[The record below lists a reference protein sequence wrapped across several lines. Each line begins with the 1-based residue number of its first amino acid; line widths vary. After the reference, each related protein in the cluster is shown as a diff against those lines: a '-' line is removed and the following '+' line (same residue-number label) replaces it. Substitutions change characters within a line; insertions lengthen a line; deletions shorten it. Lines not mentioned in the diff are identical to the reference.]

1 MSYYI
6 QGACI
11 NCGRCSAVCPAGA
24 IASDGLQYQID
35 PQKCRSCGACSKA
48 CRLGIIFPEGYVK
61 EIRHHAPVEKSCDVA
76 VIGGGAA
83 GLIAAAKAAEGG
95 KKVILLEK
103 LPKLGGGSQF
113 AQGLRL
119 FSTQMEKDAGI
130 PDQMDDYIRSAL
142 NTCRWEVDPHLIA
155 NAFHALPECFD
166 WMCSWADMSDWAVA
180 VSPFG
185 QKTVNKKDGRDA
197 GWFVTQ
203 NMEQHCRDLGV
214 EIITE
219 CSAKKLQKTG
229 NRVTGVIAQ
238 DEGGEIRISCKA
250 CLLATGNISYGEVL
264 KKTLP
269 NFYYADG
276 YANGHRMPGNTGD
289 HVTMAEDAGIS
300 VDYDSVA
307 AAYLGGMIAKGV
319 NGPMM
324 MLVDKGDALKVNKR
338 GKRWINESVNS
349 ESAIWAQIRQP
360 GCASFTILDKP
371 LLDAPGEPPY
381 MPVVNRSGR
390 NIGEGIP
397 GPDGKF
403 SRAVSFGP
411 PGGHGGP
418 GGPGGPGGGAPV
430 DKETQLR
437 QAEKYQGGHVFVADT
452 LEELAD
458 KMEVPRDTF
467 VETVRRYNEL
477 CEKGHDDDFYKLP
490 NYLKPITQAPFFAIR
505 SHMATDGVFGGLDAD
520 ENVNVLSHGAPVE
533 GLFCAGDTIGNRY
546 INQGGEK
553 LECIND
559 FAWAFASG
567 YLAGEKMVAY
577 IENL

>member
-1 MSYYI
+1 V
-6 QGACI
+6 GAPGS
-11 NCGRCSAVCPAGA
+11 N
-24 IASDGLQYQID
+24 GLSYQID
-35 PQKCRSCGACSKA
+35 QEKCVSCGSCAEA

-61 EIRHHAPVEKSCDVA
+61 EVKYHDPVAYSCDVL

-83 GLIAAAKAAEGG
+83 GLIAAAKTAEAG
-95 KKVILLEK
+95 KQVILLEK

-113 AQGLRL
+113 AQGLRM
-119 FSTQMEKDAGI
+119 FSTKMDAEAGV

-142 NTCRWEVDPHLIA
+142 NTCRWEIDPRLIA

-166 WMCSWADMSDWAVA
+166 WMCEWAPVQDSWAVT

-185 QKTVNKKDGRDA
+185 NKMVNTKNGRDA

-203 NMEQHCRDLGV
+203 NMEQRCREKGV
-214 EIITE
+214 TILTQHT
-219 CSAKKLQKTG
+219 AKKLVMEQGK
-229 NRVTGVIAQ
+229 VTGVVAE
-238 DEGGEIRISCKA
+238 DAGGEVHISCKA
-250 CLLATGNISYGEVL
+250 CLMATGNISYGEVL

-269 NFYYADG
+269 SYYFADS
-276 YANGHRMPGNTGD
+276 YANSHRMPGNTGD
-289 HVTMAEDAGIS
+289 HISMAEDAGIS

-319 NGPMM
+319 EGPMM
-324 MLVDKGDALKVNKR
+324 QHVDRGEALKVNKN

-349 ESAIWAQIRQP
+349 ESAIWAQIKQP
-360 GCASFTILDKP
+360 GCASFTILDKAI
-371 LLDAPGEPPY
+371 LDSKAEAPY
-381 MPVVNRSGR
+381 RPVVNRTGR

-403 SRAVSFGP
+403 SQNVSFGP

-418 GGPGGPGGGAPV
+418 GGPGGPGGAPV
-430 DKETQLR
+430 DAETALR
-437 QAEKYQGGHVFVADT
+437 RAAEYQGGHVFVADT
-452 LEELAD
+452 LEELAQ
-458 KMEVPRDTF
+458 KAGIP
-467 VETVRRYNEL
+467 VESFTATVARYNEL

-490 NYLKPITQAPFFAIR
+490 NYLKPIQQAPFFAIR
-505 SHMATDGVFGGLDAD
+505 CHMATDGVFGGLDAD

-533 GLFCAGDTIGNRY
+533 GLYCAGDTIGNRY

-559 FAWAFASG
+559 FSWAFASG
-567 YLAGEKMVAY
+567 YLAAKKMLEY
-577 IENL
+577 LQ